1 MGDVDVIPLDRDS
14 GRRHC
19 DPLKQDWSIEKRVE
33 ELERRIENME
43 QEIRLL
49 RFAKEKLS
57 DNNDF
62 SLPSSEQNN
71 YL

>member
-1 MGDVDVIPLDRDS
+1 MGDEDVIPLDRDS

-19 DPLKQDWSIEKRVE
+19 DPLKQDWTVEQRVE
-33 ELERRIENME
+33 ELEKRIGNIEK
-43 QEIRLL
+43 EIELL